1 MRYQTKNSMR
11 TAKAASFS
19 AVCTASCAA
28 AGTMAL
34 LASDS
39 RLLGV
44 VFIFAILLSIAVL
57 VGIRLIP
64 ALRRR
69 NPAF

>member
-44 VFIFAILLSIAVL
+44 VFILALLLSIVVL
-57 VGIRLIP
+57 VGIRILP
-64 ALRRR
+64 ALTRRH
-69 NPAF
+69 PAF